1 MRGREGGRDGREKG
15 EGRGGIGLVGR
26 SEIRNGPCKV
36 QGGEGGERESVKR
49 NMDDTDK
56 EIKLKRKDAQIMKG
70 WKRKGKKKGSEK
82 KKKKD
87 NVMKAMRG

>member
-1 MRGREGGRDGREKG
+1 MDHAKSREVK
-15 EGRGGIGLVGR
+15 
-26 SEIRNGPCKV
+26 
-36 QGGEGGERESVKR
+36 GERESVKR

-82 KKKKD
+82 KKKRI
-87 NVMKAMRG
+87 M